1 LEGQKREENFVGQDK
16 DSLKSEGG
24 TEGGKKNNGEKATVT
39 HHQQNDVQF
48 SLSNSYFGKTPAPQ
62 FYC

>member
-1 LEGQKREENFVGQDK
+1 MGQDK